1 MSTVKGQANH
11 GARPS
16 VGRALTGAITVT
28 VLAAAISEALIALD
42 IVALDAS
49 NYGWDVRSLLLFA
62 ALCALFF
69 GGPVLVVAAFT
80 RHAGGFR
87 AGLPAVAAAMSALL
101 VARYYSY
108 DPYYLPELQRFSVA
122 TGFPGWW
129 FALLVALAL
138 SAAALSRRDLRTSL
152 VVAGIAMFLAGPTV
166 FVIGL
171 GH

>member
-1 MSTVKGQANH
+1 MSAVKGEADH
-11 GARPS
+11 SARLN

-28 VLAAAISEALIALD
+28 VLAAAISEALIALG
-42 IVALDAS
+42 IVGLDAS
-49 NYGWDVRSLLLFA
+49 NYGWDVRGLLLSGAF
-62 ALCALFF
+62 CALFF

-87 AGLPAVAAAMSALL
+87 AGLPAVAPVMYALL

-108 DPYYLPELQRFSVA
+108 DPYYLPELQRYSVA

-129 FALLVALAL
+129 FALLVVLAL
-138 SAAALSRRDLRTSL
+138 SAAALSRRGLRSSL
-152 VVAGIAMFLAGPTV
+152 VLAGIVMFLAGPTV

>member
-1 MSTVKGQANH
+1 MSAVNGEADHSVRLT
-11 GARPS
+11 

-28 VLAAAISEALIALD
+28 VLAAAISEALIALG
-42 IVALDAS
+42 IVGLDAS
-49 NYGWDVRSLLLFA
+49 NYGWDVRSLLLSGAF
-62 ALCALFF
+62 CALFF
-69 GGPVLVVAAFT
+69 GGPLLVVAAFT

-108 DPYYLPELQRFSVA
+108 DPYYLPELQRYSVA

-129 FALLVALAL
+129 FALLVVLAL
-138 SAAALSRRDLRTSL
+138 SAAALSRRDLRSSL
-152 VVAGIAMFLAGPTV
+152 VLAGIVMFLAGPTV